1 MFSAL
6 AVNWS
11 SVSSEKVHNPVKEHL
26 KSFQR
31 RVFVCG
37 IQKFCLLDVRGVLE
51 SSTLNFSRRRLPW
64 DPHFNHNCQGRFNK
78 QMRNLFLQ
86 QTQAE
91 IYQPQDTW
99 PRSKL

>member
-26 KSFQR
+26 KIDSF
-31 RVFVCG
+31 FLSY
-37 IQKFCLLDVRGVLE
+37 IQKCCLLDVRGVLE